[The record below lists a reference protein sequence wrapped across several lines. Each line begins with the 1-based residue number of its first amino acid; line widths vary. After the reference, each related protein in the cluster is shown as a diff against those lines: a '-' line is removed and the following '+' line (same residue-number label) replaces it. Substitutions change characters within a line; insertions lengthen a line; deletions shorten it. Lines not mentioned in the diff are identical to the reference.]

1 MDSLKAVEMRNRIQR
16 EMQSDVSVFELL
28 SATPL
33 TDLAIKIAERSE
45 LVRLD
50 TDKGDS

>member
-1 MDSLKAVEMRNRIQR
+1 MRNRIQR
-16 EMQSDVSVFELL
+16 EIGSDVSVFELL

-33 TDLAIKIAERSE
+33 TDLATKIAERSD
-45 LVRLD
+45 LVHLD

>member
-1 MDSLKAVEMRNRIQR
+1 MDSLKAVETRNRIQR

-33 TDLAIKIAERSE
+33 TDLSTKIAERSG
-45 LVRLD
+45 LVNRD
-50 TDKGDS
+50 VEKGDP